1 MSIIKCRFCR
11 KSFQGF
17 SALCPAC
24 IEQLDSK
31 YIIVRN
37 YLDKNRSAN
46 LRQVADDTG
55 VDEKSLLYL
64 IRDGRL
70 SLRGEGG
77 EIICMKC
84 GAPISSG
91 RYCDKCKDN
100 LVHDLENTIS
110 AMEEKMKPPQPKPVQ
125 IADGKGRLHILSRDD

>member
-1 MSIIKCRFCR
+1 MSLLKCRFCR
-11 KSFQGF
+11 KSFNGF

-24 IEQLDSK
+24 IQALDSK

-70 SLRGEGG
+70 SLHGEGG
-77 EIICMKC
+77 EIICIKC
-84 GAPISSG
+84 GAPIQTG
-91 RYCDKCKDN
+91 RYCDKCKGD

-110 AMEEKMKPPQPKPVQ
+110 AMEDKPKPQPKPTHPQ
-125 IADGKGRLHILSRDD
+125 DGKGRLHILSRDD

>member
-11 KSFQGF
+11 KTFQGF
-17 SALCPAC
+17 SALCPTC

-37 YLDKNRSAN
+37 YLDKNKSAN

-64 IRDGRL
+64 IREGRL
-70 SLRGEGG
+70 SLHGEDGKV
-77 EIICMKC
+77 ICLKC
-84 GAPISSG
+84 GASIETG
-91 RYCDKCKDN
+91 KYCEKCKGN

-110 AMEEKMKPPQPKPVQ
+110 AMEEKTKTPQPKPKQ
-125 IADGKGRLHILSRDD
+125 AADGKGRLHILRDD